1 MVRDISTE
9 RQVNE
14 MTEERKEI
22 IREIVNELKQMD
34 PLSLELVKNNAELL
48 KTRDKLEV
56 ARKAG

>member
-1 MVRDISTE
+1 
-9 RQVNE
+9 